1 MDEESAFVVND
12 DHLKKDSRHPLTL
25 NLQLYLDHV
34 GFGLKCWGS
43 RQRRQPAYL
52 ERKLENLQK
61 KSQQVE
67 KKRMSRS
74 RSTVCIDRSFGS
86 LCSIALVVPAA
97 EAVHIRFEAQ
107 CKLQRSTQ

>member
-12 DHLKKDSRHPLTL
+12 DHLKKESRHPLTL

-107 CKLQRSTQ
+107 CRLQRSTK